1 MVEPGGPDPQ
11 GDAVEALLRES
22 GVPTDPRLAAALEDL
37 AVRGRSAAPEPR
49 GALARLLA
57 QGPAAGTPGGGGLI
71 DGGSVP
77 DAGGDGVLP
86 FRRKG
91 GPTAAGALAALV
103 LVAGGVGVAAA
114 TTADRPAPVAAVVV
128 PDGGQP
134 AVQRAGIDSAA
145 PVPPA
150 ELPAVPG
157 GSGSSGPLAGSTGAL
172 ERTAV
177 VDGAGDDDGNGAEP
191 RGAGPKAARSAA
203 FPAEREPGPERPG
216 AGTSKAA
223 ADRTSTASRGAAEAR
238 PVRAAASS
246 QAAPVR
252 SSASPKAPAQQKAQP
267 KTLQQ
272 QRAAQKSAE
281 KQRALQ
287 LKAAQ
292 QRAAQEKAAQKRLA
306 QQRAAEAAQKQQAQR
321 KQPAGGKKQGIVN
334 PVKKAG
340 GVQGFTVL
348 PSIGQHGQP
357 GAPGLKKP
365 GLPGHGKDQ
374 SEKRGSGR

>member
-11 GDAVEALLRES
+11 DDAVEALLRES

-145 PVPPA
+145 PVLPA

-157 GSGSSGPLAGSTGAL
+157 GSGSSGPLAGSMGAL

-191 RGAGPKAARSAA
+191 RGAGP
-203 FPAEREPGPERPG
+203 
-216 AGTSKAA
+216 KAA

-281 KQRALQ
+281 KQRAQQ

-321 KQPAGGKKQGIVN
+321 KQPAGGKMQGIVN

-340 GVQGFTVL
+340 GVQGFTVR